1 MNKFLPQGTDPKK
14 AMGIGQE
21 SVYIKQKEGIAR
33 TLRSMYNQYKETG
46 TIKGLSLF
54 ENEFLT
60 RNHTR
65 KLIDMKILK
74 KLTSSKRNMQYE
86 WCIGDDINYLELA
99 DDILRYSKKE
109 SSSSKTIVNI
119 YRILDK
125 YKVEQDIIPDI
136 IDEIMEII

>member
-1 MNKFLPQGTDPKK
+1 MTKFIRGQEPKK
-14 AMGIGQE
+14 AMGIGKE
-21 SVYIKQKEGIAR
+21 GAYIKKKEGIAK
-33 TLRSMYNQYKETG
+33 TLKIMHIQFKEKG
-46 TIKGLSLF
+46 SIQGLSLF

-99 DDILRYSKKE
+99 DEILRYSKKE